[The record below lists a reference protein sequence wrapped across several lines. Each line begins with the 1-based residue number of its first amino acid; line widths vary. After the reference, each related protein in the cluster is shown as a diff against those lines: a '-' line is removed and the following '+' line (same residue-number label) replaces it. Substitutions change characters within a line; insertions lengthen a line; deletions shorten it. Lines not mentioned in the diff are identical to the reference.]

1 MVRLAGLE
9 PATCGF
15 EVRYSIQLS
24 YRRIKE
30 SPLYQNVAKRLEAMS
45 FFKHGLSGYHAQ
57 RWQVF

>member
-1 MVRLAGLE
+1 
-9 PATCGF
+9 
-15 EVRYSIQLS
+15 LS